1 MQLNRQLNLVY
12 PVQRDESAIFVH
24 SMPIGEDAFDANWRV
39 LAATHAKM
47 LMEGLIV
54 TNGPRVAARMLRD
67 TAKEKGVWD
76 GPSGVERGLM
86 QEIRR
91 LSNVVAPAENGWR
104 TLQWQDALNDGLFG
118 DDEAREVE
126 NALVFFTLISA
137 ISKRNQV
144 ASLIAATA
152 DLWGLQTT
160 LSNVTEWAASLPI
173 SKPEGSSGATVA
185 GLPV

>member
-67 TAKEKGVWD
+67 TAKEKGVWVFRTGQPLAAAVTD
-76 GPSGVERGLM
+76 SVLR
-86 QEIRR
+86 EIR
-91 LSNVVAPAENGWR
+91 
-104 TLQWQDALNDGLFG
+104 
-118 DDEAREVE
+118 DDRDRQNFDPKA
-126 NALVFFTLISA
+126 
-137 ISKRNQV
+137 
-144 ASLIAATA
+144 
-152 DLWGLQTT
+152 
-160 LSNVTEWAASLPI
+160 
-173 SKPEGSSGATVA
+173 
-185 GLPV
+185 